1 MRYQDTWAATAELRQ
16 LMDLKALLYGIRL
29 LIGAWAV
36 CLATGAG
43 AQESLDHGKSPAQLF
58 ASDCSICHKSPQ
70 GLAKSG
76 GLLGLD
82 SFLREHY
89 TVSRESAIAIANYL
103 KSMDRGPA
111 APGRASK
118 RTAKGDEKA
127 KADEKKKPA
136 VKPGEAKSSDSKSSD
151 SKSSD
156 SKSSETKPA
165 DIVAPEPKP
174 VESKPSAPATDEAK
188 PAGGA
193 KSEKSD

>member
-1 MRYQDTWAATAELRQ
+1 
-16 LMDLKALLYGIRL
+16 MDLKALLYGIRL

-58 ASDCSICHKSPQ
+58 ASDCSACHKSPQ

-76 GLLGLD
+76 GLPGLE

-89 TVSRESAIAIANYL
+89 TASRESAIAIANYL

-127 KADEKKKPA
+127 KADEKKKAA
-136 VKPGEAKSSDSKSSD
+136 VKPGEAKGTETNPDAAASEPKSPAPKPSEPKPSD

-165 DIVAPEPKP
+165 DIMAPEPKP
-174 VESKPSAPATDEAK
+174 VESKPSAP
-188 PAGGA
+188 GGA

>member
-1 MRYQDTWAATAELRQ
+1 
-16 LMDLKALLYGIRL
+16 MDLKALLYGIRL

-151 SKSSD
+151 SKSS
-156 SKSSETKPA
+156 ETKPA

>member
-1 MRYQDTWAATAELRQ
+1 
-16 LMDLKALLYGIRL
+16 MDLKALLYGIRL

-43 AQESLDHGKSPAQLF
+43 AQESLDHGKSPVQLF

-89 TVSRESAIAIANYL
+89 TASRESAIAIANYL

-127 KADEKKKPA
+127 KADEKKKAA
-136 VKPGEAKSSDSKSSD
+136 VKPGEAKGTEKNPDAAASEPKSPAPKPSEPKPSD

-165 DIVAPEPKP
+165 DIMAPEPKP
-174 VESKPSAPATDEAK
+174 VESKPSAP
-188 PAGGA
+188 GGA